1 MEVMCIDIGK
11 GTQDIIY
18 LDIERDNIENAIK
31 MILPSPTRIVGDKI
45 LKMERDIEIDGKIM
59 GGGPVSRAILQH
71 IERGYKVVMT
81 RRCARTVRD
90 DLEEVARRGIILKDR
105 VDNPDVILEDLD
117 FEMFRSIFREVGVE
131 FKPDVVAVACQDHGF
146 VKGQS
151 DRITRFN
158 YFREQLRR
166 TSNPLEYIVVE
177 EGGIFSRFRS
187 ILETLRENNYR
198 GFVMDSKIA
207 SICGILDYA
216 MEEGVEEFIGL
227 DIGNGHTL
235 GVSIKEGRIKG
246 IFEHHTSLLN
256 PEKLKDIVD
265 RLAAG
270 TLKNEDI
277 YGDGGHGALVL
288 EGIEPQEIFIT
299 GPNRRMF
306 KRYGRYAYPGGDV
319 MITGCVGLLRAFM
332 YNRGKLGFEKL
343 SYY

>member
-1 MEVMCIDIGK
+1 MNIMCIDIGK
-11 GTQDIIY
+11 GTQDILY
-18 LDIERDNIENAIK
+18 LDMEKSNIENAIK
-31 MILPSPTRIVGDKI
+31 LILPSPTRIIADKI
-45 LKMERDIEIDGKIM
+45 LKMEKDLKIDGKVM
-59 GGGPVSRAILQH
+59 GGGPVNRAIFQH
-71 IERGYKVVMT
+71 IEKGYKVIMT
-81 RRCARTVRD
+81 KRCARTVRD
-90 DLEEVARRGIILKDR
+90 DLEEVAKRGIILKDT
-105 VDNPDVILEDLD
+105 VDCPDVILRDLD
-117 FEMFRSIFREVGVE
+117 FEMFKKIFREIGVE
-131 FKPDVVAVACQDHGF
+131 FRPDIVGIACQDHGYI
-146 VKGQS
+146 KGQS

-166 TSNPLEYIVVE
+166 SSNPLEYIIVE
-177 EGGIFSRFRS
+177 EGGRFSRFKS
-187 ILETLRENNYR
+187 ILETLRESNYK

-216 MEEGVEEFIGL
+216 IEEGIEEFIGL

-235 GVSIKEGRIKG
+235 GVSIKDGKIKG
-246 IFEHHTSLLN
+246 IFEHHTGMLT

-332 YNRGKLGFEKL
+332 YNRGKLGF
-343 SYY
+343 